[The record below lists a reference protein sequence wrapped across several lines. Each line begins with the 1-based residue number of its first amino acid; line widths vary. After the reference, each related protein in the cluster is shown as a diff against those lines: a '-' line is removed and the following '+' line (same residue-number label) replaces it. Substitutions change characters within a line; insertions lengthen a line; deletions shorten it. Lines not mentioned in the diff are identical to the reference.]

1 MRDLVVSQDQD
12 MGAGSDDRH
21 VLYTYV
27 TVKTVFAF
35 KQGQNEPEERGA
47 PMQTKRNGNTAH
59 ALAPATGI
67 IVGIGLS
74 TMLWSFI
81 ILVVFWIR

>member
-1 MRDLVVSQDQD
+1 
-12 MGAGSDDRH
+12 
-21 VLYTYV
+21 
-27 TVKTVFAF
+27 
-35 KQGQNEPEERGA
+35 
-47 PMQTKRNGNTAH
+47 MQTKRNGNTGASAIGGNLAFADESLGVVQEPKAMPPSPVLATVPGMLEEDSEAH

-81 ILVVFWIR
+81 SLVVFWIR

>member
-1 MRDLVVSQDQD
+1 
-12 MGAGSDDRH
+12 
-21 VLYTYV
+21 
-27 TVKTVFAF
+27 
-35 KQGQNEPEERGA
+35 
-47 PMQTKRNGNTAH
+47 MQTKQNGNTAH
-59 ALAPATGI
+59 ALAPAMGI